1 MILSSLFLAAGRRAA
16 ALTAPGGARRMVSQS
31 PVDITVAHG
40 DGIGPEIMESTLSV
54 LKAAGANLSV
64 ETIDIGEQLY
74 LRGHSSGIA
83 PESWDSLR
91 RTKIFLKAPITTP
104 IGGGYKSLNVSIR
117 KTLGLFANVRPCVS
131 FYPFVETKHP
141 KVDVVIVRE
150 NEEDLYAGIEHRQTH
165 EVFQCL
171 KLISRPGCE
180 RIVRYA
186 FDYARAHN
194 RKRVTCVVKDN
205 IMKLT
210 DGLFAKVFEEIGKK
224 EYPDIKRDRMIVDI
238 CAALLA
244 DQPERFDVMV
254 MPNLYGDILSDIAA
268 QVTGSVG
275 LGGSS
280 NIGEHI
286 AMFEAIHGS
295 APDIA
300 GKDVANPS
308 GLILGAV
315 QMLTHIQ
322 HPKTSQLVYN
332 AWLRTIEDGIHTADI
347 YKATTSKRKVGT
359 REFTRE
365 VIARLGAKPVTL
377 PAMKLDAPSR
387 ERARELVAMEKWIPP
402 PQEKIL
408 HGADIF
414 LEWRGGTPDALAA
427 EISRATAAVPGLKLA
442 LITNRGVK
450 VWPGG
455 FKETFCTDHWRCRFR
470 AAAGKEAPVEYE
482 QILGAMRAISRAGL
496 DVIKSENLCF
506 FKNVDGTFTP
516 GFSLGQGE

>member
-1 MILSSLFLAAGRRAA
+1 M
-16 ALTAPGGARRMVSQS
+16 
-31 PVDITVAHG
+31 
-40 DGIGPEIMESTLSV
+40 
-54 LKAAGANLSV
+54 
-64 ETIDIGEQLY
+64 
-74 LRGHSSGIA
+74 
-83 PESWDSLR
+83 
-91 RTKIFLKAPITTP
+91 
-104 IGGGYKSLNVSIR
+104 GGGYKSLNVSIR

-131 FYPFVETKHP
+131 YYPYVATKHP

-165 EVFQCL
+165 EVYQCL

-186 FDYARAHN
+186 FEYARAHN

-210 DGLFAKVFEEIGKK
+210 DGLFAQVFEDIGKK

-275 LGGSS
+275 LGGSG

-300 GKDVANPS
+300 GKDMANPS

-315 QMLTHIQ
+315 QMLTHIE
-322 HPKTSQLVYN
+322 HPNTSALIHN
-332 AWLRTIEDGIHTADI
+332 AWLRTIEDGVHTVDI
-347 YKATTSKRKVGT
+347 FKAGTSKKKVGT

-365 VIARLGAKPVTL
+365 VIARLGSKPQKL
-377 PAMKLDAPSR
+377 QSISLDAPPR
-387 ERARELVAMEKWIPP
+387 ERARELVSREKWMPP
-402 PQEKIL
+402 PQEKLL
-408 HGADIF
+408 HGVDIF
-414 LEWRGGTPDALAA
+414 LEWRGGSPDALAERVKA
-427 EISRATAAVPGLKLA
+427 AAAAVPGLKLT

-450 VWPGG
+450 VWPHG

-470 AAAGKEAPVEYE
+470 ATAGDTAPTEFKS
-482 QILGAMRAISRAGL
+482 ILQAMGALSSAGL

-506 FKNVDGTFTP
+506 FRNVDGSIAP

>member
-1 MILSSLFLAAGRRAA
+1 V
-16 ALTAPGGARRMVSQS
+16 T
-31 PVDITVAHG
+31 
-40 DGIGPEIMESTLSV
+40 
-54 LKAAGANLSV
+54 
-64 ETIDIGEQLY
+64 
-74 LRGHSSGIA
+74 
-83 PESWDSLR
+83 
-91 RTKIFLKAPITTP
+91 
-104 IGGGYKSLNVSIR
+104 IR
-117 KTLGLFANVRPCVS
+117 KTLGLFANVRPCLSLHPYVA
-131 FYPFVETKHP
+131 TKHP

-165 EVFQCL
+165 EVYQCL

-186 FDYARAHN
+186 FEYARAHG
-194 RKRVTCVVKDN
+194 RKRVCAVAKEN

-210 DGLFAKVFEEIGKK
+210 DGLFMQVFESIGKL
-224 EYPDIKRDRMIVDI
+224 EYPDIIRERMIVDI
-238 CAALLA
+238 AAATLA
-244 DQPERFDVMV
+244 DHPERFDVMV

-275 LGGSS
+275 LGGSA

-322 HPKTSQLVYN
+322 HPSTAAKIYN
-332 AWLRTIEDGIHTADI
+332 AWLCTIEDGVHTPDI
-347 YKATTSKRKVGT
+347 YKAGTSKKRVGT

-365 VIARLGAKPVTL
+365 VVARLGEAPRAL
-377 PAMKLDAPSR
+377 PAMNLDTLPR
-387 ERARELVAMEKWIPP
+387 ERARELVARERWMPP
-402 PQEKIL
+402 AQDKIL

-414 LEWRGGTPDALAA
+414 LEWRGGSPDDLAA
-427 EISRATAAVPGLKLA
+427 RIKAAAAGVEGLSLT

-450 VWPGG
+450 VWPEG
-455 FKETFCTDHWRCRFR
+455 FPETFKTDHWRCRFR
-470 AAAGKEAPVEYE
+470 ATAGMQAAVDFKRILEAMAA
-482 QILGAMRAISRAGL
+482 LSKAGL

-506 FKNVDGTFTP
+506 FKNTDGTIAA

>member
-1 MILSSLFLAAGRRAA
+1 M
-16 ALTAPGGARRMVSQS
+16 
-31 PVDITVAHG
+31 
-40 DGIGPEIMESTLSV
+40 
-54 LKAAGANLSV
+54 
-64 ETIDIGEQLY
+64 
-74 LRGHSSGIA
+74 
-83 PESWDSLR
+83 
-91 RTKIFLKAPITTP
+91 
-104 IGGGYKSLNVSIR
+104 GGGYKSLNVSIR
-117 KTLGLFANVRPCVS
+117 KTMGLFANVRHSVS
-131 FYPFVETKHP
+131 YYPYVSTKHP

-165 EVFQCL
+165 EVYQCL

-186 FDYARAHN
+186 FEYARAHN

-210 DGLFAKVFEEIGKK
+210 DGLFAQVFEDIGKK

-275 LGGSS
+275 LGGSG
-280 NIGEHI
+280 NIGTHI

-300 GKDVANPS
+300 GKDMANPS

-315 QMLTHIQ
+315 QMLTHIE
-322 HPKTSQLVYN
+322 HPVTSALIHN
-332 AWLRTIEDGIHTADI
+332 AWLRTIEDGVHTVDI
-347 YKATTSKRKVGT
+347 FKAGTSKKKVGT
-359 REFTRE
+359 REFARE
-365 VIARLGAKPVTL
+365 VIARLGANPQKL
-377 PAMKLDAPSR
+377 QSISLDAVP
-387 ERARELVAMEKWIPP
+387 RARARDLVEREKWMPP
-402 PQEKIL
+402 PQEKLL
-408 HGADIF
+408 HGVDIF
-414 LEWRGGTPDALAA
+414 LEWRGGSPDQLAELVKKA
-427 EISRATAAVPGLKLA
+427 AAAVPGLKLT

-450 VWPGG
+450 VWPQG

-470 AAAGKEAPVEYE
+470 AAAGDKASTEFKS
-482 QILGAMRAISRAGL
+482 ILQAMGALSSAGL

-506 FKNVDGTFTP
+506 FRNVDGSIAP

>member
-1 MILSSLFLAAGRRAA
+1 MRRVIASELTTLPVHLSV
-16 ALTAPGGARRMVSQS
+16 P
-31 PVDITVAHG
+31 ITVAHG
-40 DGIGPEIMESTLSV
+40 DGIGPEIMDSTLAV
-54 LKAAGANLSV
+54 LKAAGANLAI
-64 ETIDIGEQLY
+64 ETIDIGEKLY
-74 LRGHSSGIA
+74 LNGHSSGIA
-83 PESWDSLR
+83 PESWESLR

-131 FYPFVETKHP
+131 YHPFVETKHP

-186 FDYARAHN
+186 FDYARAHG
-194 RKRVTCVVKDN
+194 RKTVTCVVKDN

-210 DGLFAKVFEEIGKK
+210 DGLFAQVFEDIGKK
-224 EYPDIKRDRMIVDI
+224 EYPDIKRNRMIVDI

-300 GKDVANPS
+300 GQDKANPS

-315 QMLTHIQ
+315 QMLSHIE
-322 HPKTSQLVYN
+322 HPKTSALIYN
-332 AWLRTIEDGIHTADI
+332 AWLRTIEEGIHTADI
-347 YKATTSKRKVGT
+347 YKPTTSKKLVGT
-359 REFTRE
+359 KEFTKA
-365 VIARLGAKPVTL
+365 VIERLGQMPLNLAPLKI
-377 PAMKLDAPSR
+377 DAAPPR
-387 ERARELVAMEKWIPP
+387 ERAKELVAKEKWAAP

-408 HGADIF
+408 VGADIF
-414 LEWRGGTPDALAA
+414 LEFRGGSPDDLAA
-427 EISRATAAVPGLKLA
+427 KLQAAAKAVPGLKLS

-450 VWPGG
+450 VWPEG

-470 AAAGKEAPVEYE
+470 SAAGKEAPVPYS
-482 QILGAMRAISRAGL
+482 QILLAMKAIHEYGL

-506 FKNVDGTFTP
+506 FKNPDGSISP

>member
-1 MILSSLFLAAGRRAA
+1 MRFDAAPRRAA
-16 ALTAPGGARRMVSQS
+16 PRRAARAYRS
-31 PVDITVAHG
+31 PKPHN
-40 DGIGPEIMESTLSV
+40 PE
-54 LKAAGANLSV
+54 G
-64 ETIDIGEQLY
+64 
-74 LRGHSSGIA
+74 
-83 PESWDSLR
+83 
-91 RTKIFLKAPITTP
+91 TKIFLKAPITTP

-131 FYPFVETKHP
+131 YYPFVETKHP
-141 KVDVVIVRE
+141 KVDIVIVRE

-171 KLISRPGCE
+171 KLVSRPGCE

-186 FDYARAHN
+186 FDYARAHG
-194 RKRVTCVVKDN
+194 RKKVTCVVKDN

-210 DGLFAKVFEEIGKK
+210 DGLFAQVFEDIGRT

-254 MPNLYGDILSDIAA
+254 TLNLYGDILSDIAA

-295 APDIA
+295 APDIS
-300 GKDVANPS
+300 GQDKANPS

-322 HPKTSQLVYN
+322 HPTTGARIYN
-332 AWLRTIEDGIHTADI
+332 AWLRTIEEGIHTGDI
-347 YKATTSKRKVGT
+347 YKPTTSKKLVGT
-359 REFTRE
+359 KEFTKA
-365 VIARLGAKPVTL
+365 VIARLGQEPL
-377 PAMKLDAPSR
+377 NLAPLKVNSAPPR
-387 ERARELVAMEKWIPP
+387 ERARELVAKEKWSAP

-414 LEWRGGTPDALAA
+414 LEWRGDTPDALAA
-427 EISRATAAVPGLKLA
+427 KLQAASKAVPGLQLR

-450 VWPGG
+450 VRRGGLRARVFARRTAITAPSPPTPQPPAQVWPAG

-470 AAAGKEAPVEYE
+470 ATAGDNAPIPYSL
-482 QILGAMRAISRAGL
+482 ILDAMKALSGAGL
-496 DVIKSENLCF
+496 DIIKSENLCF
-506 FKNVDGTFTP
+506 FKNPDGTISP